1 MTQQSNRLWL
11 ISLSM
16 CICWAILLAILT
28 PSIERWLD
36 MDDFSS
42 SWLRYLLMFL
52 PFIYLPH
59 KLPIWLSHISQRTI
73 FIINTI
79 CTTGLL
85 CLLAISLAKFIK

>member
-1 MTQQSNRLWL
+1 MTQQSNRLRL

-16 CICWAILLAILT
+16 CICWAILLAMMT

-59 KLPIWLSHISQRTI
+59 KLPIWLNHTNQRTI
-73 FIINTI
+73 VIINAVCI
-79 CTTGLL
+79 MGLL
-85 CLLAISLAKFIK
+85 CLLIIGFAKIIK

>member
-1 MTQQSNRLWL
+1 M
-11 ISLSM
+11 M
-16 CICWAILLAILT
+16 T

-59 KLPIWLSHISQRTI
+59 KLPIWLNHTNQRTI
-73 FIINTI
+73 VIINAVCI
-79 CTTGLL
+79 MGLL
-85 CLLAISLAKFIK
+85 CLLIIGFAKIIK